1 MPNFVTH
8 IAEIASDGLTSEE
21 KKATIDVFGQHLE
34 LNNKSYVIFQER
46 WHFNTDFFSEVS
58 KVFNGKTFKAYIFD
72 EDPGNLVGEG
82 TITSNEKQ
90 IPEQIEWSVNFS
102 KEAYSKH
109 ARFSK
114 LENELN
120 EIVNEHKRV
129 REEQMRLEMGS
140 LDDMYERKLDNDV
153 EQHSE
158 NISKS
163 NSTVK
168 TQEYLL
174 NGKFNS
180 GLDKEFFSNPM
191 PKAQGGR

>member
-1 MPNFVTH
+1 M
-8 IAEIASDGLTSEE
+8 
-21 KKATIDVFGQHLE
+21 
-34 LNNKSYVIFQER
+34 
-46 WHFNTDFFSEVS
+46 
-58 KVFNGKTFKAYIFD
+58 
-72 EDPGNLVGEG
+72 
-82 TITSNEKQ
+82 
-90 IPEQIEWSVNFS
+90 NFS
-102 KEAYSKH
+102 KEAHSKH
-109 ARFSK
+109 AKFSK

-191 PKAQGGR
+191 PKAEGDCAHQNSINI